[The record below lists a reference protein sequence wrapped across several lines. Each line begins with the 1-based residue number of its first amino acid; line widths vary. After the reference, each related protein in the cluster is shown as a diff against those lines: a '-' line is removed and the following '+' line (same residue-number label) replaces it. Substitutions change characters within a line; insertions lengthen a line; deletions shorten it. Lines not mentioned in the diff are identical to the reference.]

1 MAWRPQACLD
11 NLKPKAPRY
20 DEHKKRGQLILTPT
34 AWDILNT
41 LAAEAGLS
49 RSEFVERL
57 ARGVISLND
66 GVVTQKTLS

>member
-41 LAAEAGLS
+41 LAKEAGLS
-49 RSEFVERL
+49 RSEFVEQL
-57 ARGVISLND
+57 ARAELNLVD
-66 GVVTQKTLS
+66 GKVTQKTPS

>member
-11 NLKPKAPRY
+11 NLTPKEPFY
-20 DEHKKRGQLILTPT
+20 DEHKKRGQLSLTPT
-34 AWDILNT
+34 AWGILST